1 MYGAQ
6 HLALAS
12 LAATFAAAQYS
23 AESSSAPVVVTFT
36 ATYYSPAAAQSSAES
51 SSVALVTTLTATS
64 VPASALTLSSGA
76 LTTTDI
82 ATSVP
87 GFTATNEY
95 DRTITAACPTS
106 SAMDYTLSGVIF
118 SSSNI
123 RTLDGE
129 DCAYEGTQ
137 TNSVIFQSTPGPDAT
152 TRFGPNPGPEP
163 TTTITPL
170 AIPTSLP
177 SAYGDIPPASARIT
191 TVTPLGGPPN
201 TYTLVDCQALS
212 AAPGRNTSAYRYTA
226 PGGQVVYSPQIF
238 NDGEGS
244 CAFVPTPTYIYTGTG
259 PIQSTVAV
267 QTIGSNATATNGPSS
282 TPEPYIG
289 AASRAQ
295 MAGGLLG
302 LCGAGVLAVAVML

>member
-12 LAATFAAAQYS
+12 LAATFATAQYS
-23 AESSSAPVVVTFT
+23 AESSPVTVLSIT
-36 ATYYSPAAAQSSAES
+36 ATYDPAYT
-51 SSVALVTTLTATS
+51 V
-64 VPASALTLSSGA
+64 
-76 LTTTDI
+76 
-82 ATSVP
+82 
-87 GFTATNEY
+87 TNEY
-95 DRTITAACPTS
+95 DRTITSACPTS
-106 SAMDYTLSGVIF
+106 SAMNYTLSGVIF

-129 DCAYEGTQ
+129 NCAYEGTQ

-212 AAPGRNTSAYRYTA
+212 AAPGRNISAYRYTA
-226 PGGQVVYSPQIF
+226 PGGQVAYAPQIF

-244 CAFVPTPTYIYTGTG
+244 CAFVPTPTYSYTGTG
-259 PIQSTVAV
+259 PIQSRITVQTTGANSTVA
-267 QTIGSNATATNGPSS
+267 NGPSS
-282 TPEPYIG
+282 TPEPYVG
-289 AASRAQ
+289 AASSAQ
-295 MAGGLLG
+295 MTGGMLG
-302 LCGAGVLAVAVML
+302 LCGAAVLAVAVML

>member
-1 MYGAQ
+1 MYGAK

-23 AESSSAPVVVTFT
+23 AESSSVPVVATFT

-51 SSVALVTTLTATS
+51 SSVALLTTLTATS
-64 VPASALTLSSGA
+64 VPALTLSFGA
-76 LTTTDI
+76 LTTTNI

-87 GFTATNEY
+87 AFTFTNDY
-95 DRTITAACPTS
+95 DRTITGACPTS
-106 SAMDYTLSGVIF
+106 SAMNYTLNGINF
-118 SSSNI
+118 PSSNV
-123 RTLDGE
+123 RTLDAKN
-129 DCAYEGTQ
+129 CAYEGTQ
-137 TNSVIFQSTPGPDAT
+137 TNSVILQSTPGPNVT
-152 TRFGPNPGPEP
+152 TSFGPNLDVTP
-163 TTTITPL
+163 TATVTGAATL
-170 AIPTSLP
+170 TSLP

-212 AAPGRNTSAYRYTA
+212 AAPGRNTSAYRYKA

-267 QTIGSNATATNGPSS
+267 QTIGSNSTGASGPTS
-282 TPEPYIG
+282 TPEPYVG

-295 MAGGLLG
+295 MTGGLLG

>member
-1 MYGAQ
+1 MYRAQ

-12 LAATFAAAQYS
+12 LAASFAAAQYS
-23 AESSSAPVVVTFT
+23 AESSSAPEVATFT

-118 SSSNI
+118 PSSNI

-129 DCAYEGTQ
+129 NCAYEGTQ

-152 TRFGPNPGPEP
+152 TSFGPNLGVTP
-163 TTTITPL
+163 TVTATGAATL
-170 AIPTSLP
+170 TSLP
-177 SAYGDIPPASARIT
+177 PAYGDIPPASARIT
-191 TVTPLGGPPN
+191 TVTPVGAPPN
-201 TYTLVDCQALS
+201 TYTLVNCQALS
-212 AAPGRNTSAYRYTA
+212 AAPGRNASAYRYTA

-244 CAFVPTPTYIYTGTG
+244 CAFVPTPTYVYTGTG

-267 QTIGSNATATNGPSS
+267 QTAGLNSTVASSPTS
-282 TPEPYIG
+282 TPEPYVG

-295 MAGGLLG
+295 MMGGVLG
-302 LCGAGVLAVAVML
+302 LCGAAVMAVAVML